1 MAGTE
6 AGGPLWSGR
15 LEGGLHPDV
24 LALTQS
30 LDVDRRLLPY
40 DVAAS
45 KAHVRMLGRQGIIP
59 LEEAAQIEDALGR
72 ISVEDD
78 AADEDIHSLIERQ
91 LVAQL
96 GDTGRRVHAGRSR
109 NDQVATAF
117 RLWCRAHA
125 HRLQLATAEL
135 QGALLGVAERDGA
148 AVLPAFTHLQ
158 RAQPVPLAHHV
169 AAHAWALQR
178 DIGRFAA
185 AQDAADISPLGA
197 GALAG
202 SSLPLDPAGV
212 AADLGMRASF
222 ANSLDAVS
230 DRDFAADLLYACA
243 LCLVHCSR
251 MGEEL
256 ILWTSQEFAWAAL
269 ADDVATGSSMM
280 PQKKNPD
287 VAELAR
293 GRSGTAIGRLT
304 GLLATMKGLPLTY
317 NRDLQ
322 EDKERLFDTADT
334 IRSCVRLTA
343 AMLDHTTVNA
353 PSCAAAAKDPLL
365 LATDLADYLVKKGM
379 PFRKAHHAVG
389 AVVAFAEKANRR
401 IDQLTLAEYQAIEP
415 RFSADVL
422 ELYNLEQAMK
432 RREIPGAPG
441 VRQVARQLARWKKEL
456 GTLS

>member
-30 LDVDRRLLPY
+30 LDIDQRLLPY

-45 KAHVRMLGRQGIIP
+45 QAHVRMLGRQGIIP
-59 LEEAAQIEDALGR
+59 AAEAAQIEDALGQVA
-72 ISVEDD
+72 IDD
-78 AADEDIHSLIERQ
+78 GATDEDVHSLIERQ
-91 LVAQL
+91 LVAML

-125 HRLQLATAEL
+125 YRLQLAVADL
-135 QGALLGVAERDGA
+135 QQALLGVAERDGTT
-148 AVLPAFTHLQ
+148 VLPAFTHLQ
-158 RAQPVPLAHHV
+158 RAQPVPLAHHM

-178 DIGRFAA
+178 DVGRFAA
-185 AQDAADISPLGA
+185 AQDAANVSPLGA

-212 AADLGMRASF
+212 AADLGMRTSF
-222 ANSLDAVS
+222 VNSLDAVS

-256 ILWTSQEFAWAAL
+256 ILWTSQEFGWAAL

-322 EDKERLFDTADT
+322 EDKEGVFAQVDATIGVLRLLQLAYEGLTIDTAKM
-334 IRSCVRLTA
+334 RAVA
-343 AMLDHTTVNA
+343 ADGTTV
-353 PSCAAAAKDPLL
+353 
-365 LATDLADYLVKKGM
+365 ATDVAEALVRGGM
-379 PFRKAHHAVG
+379 PFRDAHTE
-389 AVVAFAEKANRR
+389 VATR
-401 IDQLTLAEYQAIEP
+401 IAAGERFDSPTPEEAIAARQGPGMPGRVNEQLTELAGLIATT
-415 RFSADVL
+415 RAASA
-422 ELYNLEQAMK
+422 
-432 RREIPGAPG
+432 PTP
-441 VRQVARQLARWKKEL
+441 
-456 GTLS
+456 

>member
-1 MAGTE
+1 M
-6 AGGPLWSGR
+6 
-15 LEGGLHPDV
+15 
-24 LALTQS
+24 
-30 LDVDRRLLPY
+30 
-40 DVAAS
+40 
-45 KAHVRMLGRQGIIP
+45 
-59 LEEAAQIEDALGR
+59 
-72 ISVEDD
+72 
-78 AADEDIHSLIERQ
+78 
-91 LVAQL
+91 L

-125 HRLQLATAEL
+125 HRLQIATTEL
-135 QGALLGVAERDGA
+135 QGALLGVADRDGT

-158 RAQPVPLAHHV
+158 RAQPVPLSHHV

-185 AQDAADISPLGA
+185 AQDAANVSPLGA

-202 SSLPLDPAGV
+202 SSLPIDPASV
-212 AADLGMRASF
+212 ATELGMRTSF
-222 ANSLDAVS
+222 SNSLDAVS

-256 ILWTSQEFAWAAL
+256 ILWTSQEFGWAAL

-322 EDKERLFDTADT
+322 EDKEGVFAQVDATLGVLRLLQLAYEGLVVDTAKM
-334 IRSCVRLTA
+334 RSA
-343 AMLDHTTVNA
+343 AADGTTV
-353 PSCAAAAKDPLL
+353 
-365 LATDLADYLVKKGM
+365 ATDVAEGLVRGGM
-379 PFRKAHHAVG
+379 PFRDAHTE
-389 AVVAFAEKANRR
+389 VAGR
-401 IDQLTLAEYQAIEP
+401 IAAGERFDSPTPEEAI
-415 RFSADVL
+415 A
-422 ELYNLEQAMK
+422 
-432 RREIPGAPG
+432 
-441 VRQVARQLARWKKEL
+441 ARQGPGMPGRVDEQLAQLRSL
-456 GTLS
+456 IATTRATAAPLP

>member
-1 MAGTE
+1 M
-6 AGGPLWSGR
+6 
-15 LEGGLHPDV
+15 HPDV

-30 LDVDRRLLPY
+30 LDIDQRLLPY

-45 KAHVRMLGRQGIIP
+45 QAHVRMLGRQGIIP
-59 LEEAAQIEDALGR
+59 AAEAAQIEDALGQVA
-72 ISVEDD
+72 IDEG
-78 AADEDIHSLIERQ
+78 ATDEDVHSLIERQ
-91 LVAQL
+91 LVAML

-125 HRLQLATAEL
+125 YRLQLAVADL
-135 QGALLGVAERDGA
+135 QQALMGVAERDGTT
-148 AVLPAFTHLQ
+148 VLPAFTHLQ

-178 DIGRFAA
+178 DVGRFAA
-185 AQDAADISPLGA
+185 AQDAANVSPLGA

-212 AADLGMRASF
+212 AADLGMRTSF
-222 ANSLDAVS
+222 VNSLDAVS

-256 ILWTSQEFAWAAL
+256 ILWTSQEFGWAAL

-322 EDKERLFDTADT
+322 EDKEGVFAQVDATIGVLRLLQLAYEGLT
-334 IRSCVRLTA
+334 IDA
-343 AMLDHTTVNA
+343 AKMR
-353 PSCAAAAKDPLL
+353 AAAADGTTV
-365 LATDLADYLVKKGM
+365 ATDVAEALVRGGM
-379 PFRKAHHAVG
+379 PFRDAHTE
-389 AVVAFAEKANRR
+389 VATR
-401 IDQLTLAEYQAIEP
+401 IAAGERFDSPTPEEAI
-415 RFSADVL
+415 A
-422 ELYNLEQAMK
+422 
-432 RREIPGAPG
+432 
-441 VRQVARQLARWKKEL
+441 ARQGPGMPGRVNEQLIELAGLIATTRAASAP
-456 GTLS
+456 TP